1 MCCTQSI
8 LVLCLCEIFIS
19 ALDNVSMGVVGS
31 LQHFIEGKVGLLV
44 LVWKRS
50 IDCRPSGAVRGFIE
64 V

>member
-1 MCCTQSI
+1 M
-8 LVLCLCEIFIS
+8 LCLCEIFLS

-31 LQHFIEGKVGLLV
+31 LQRFIEGKVGLLV